1 MKPALPETATA
12 APAIDPVLE
21 ELDPVLEE
29 LDWLDGLLEELDWLL
44 EELDDC
50 DWDWD
55 WLPMK
60 VTLETTRRT
69 AGPFPTLT
77 TTTFTEWVTF

>member
-12 APAIDPVLE
+12 APAIDPVLD
-21 ELDPVLEE
+21 ELD
-29 LDWLDGLLEELDWLL
+29 GLL

-55 WLPMK
+55 WDWLLMK
-60 VTLETTRRT
+60 VWLEATRRI

-77 TTTFTEWVTF
+77 TTTFTTWVTF

>member
-12 APAIDPVLE
+12 APAIDPVLDE
-21 ELDPVLEE
+21 
-29 LDWLDGLLEELDWLL
+29 LDGLLEELDGLL

-55 WLPMK
+55 WDWLLMK
-60 VTLETTRRT
+60 VWLEATRRI

-77 TTTFTEWVTF
+77 TTAFTTWVTF